1 MTIRAGGRVALIAA
15 TGLLVCAAGV
25 SWTMAA
31 SSAAESKSEYVSTS
45 KKVKH
50 VRYYER
56 YAHRKYVRTAKSS
69 ENKTPASIEVAEA
82 GVPNEIPA
90 SVANANARMGTEVA
104 DDSARAMTAR
114 ANALLT
120 AAQPA
125 EAQGS
130 VTTMQSASTQIQST
144 TPTQVVEADQLNEA
158 DKTLQEPTPPSQT
171 TVAVAPAKPVATAKI
186 VAQETSTW
194 DQTSLIGK
202 IFIAFGA
209 LLTIA
214 SAARMFMA

>member
-15 TGLLVCAAGV
+15 TGLLVGVAWV

-31 SSAAESKSEYVSTS
+31 SSAAEQKSEYVSTS
-45 KKVKH
+45 KKVTQA
-50 VRYYER
+50 RYYKR
-56 YAHRKYVRTAKSS
+56 YAHRKYVRNLQKSS
-69 ENKTPASIEVAEA
+69 EEKRPQTEVADA
-82 GVPNEIPA
+82 GLPGEIPA
-90 SVANANARMGTEVA
+90 SVANANARMGSEVT
-104 DDSARAMTAR
+104 DDTARAVTAR

-120 AAQPA
+120 SDQPV

-130 VTTMQSASTQIQST
+130 VTT
-144 TPTQVVEADQLNEA
+144 TQVVEADQLNEV
-158 DKTLQEPTPPSQT
+158 DKTLQEPATSSQT
-171 TVAVAPAKPVATAKI
+171 TVAVAPTKPVTTAK
-186 VAQETSTW
+186 AQETSTW

>member
-15 TGLLVCAAGV
+15 TGLLVCVAGV

-31 SSAAESKSEYVSTS
+31 SSAAEQKSESVSTS
-45 KKVKH
+45 KKVKQ
-50 VRYYER
+50 VRYYKR
-56 YAHRKYVRTAKSS
+56 YAHRKYARTAKSS
-69 ENKTPASIEVAEA
+69 EEKKPQTEVADASGASEL
-82 GVPNEIPA
+82 PA
-90 SVANANARMGTEVA
+90 SVANANARMRSDVT
-104 DDSARAMTAR
+104 DDGARAMTAR
-114 ANALLT
+114 ANALLKT
-120 AAQPA
+120 DQPV

-130 VTTMQSASTQIQST
+130 VTTL
-144 TPTQVVEADQLNEA
+144 QVVEADQLNEA

-171 TVAVAPAKPVATAKI
+171 TVAVAPTKPVATAKV
-186 VAQETSTW
+186 VAPETSTW

>member
-15 TGLLVCAAGV
+15 TGLLVCVAGV
-25 SWTMAA
+25 SWTVAA
-31 SSAAESKSEYVSTS
+31 SSAAEQKSESVSTS
-45 KKVKH
+45 KKVKQ
-50 VRYYER
+50 VRYYKR
-56 YAHRKYVRTAKSS
+56 YAHRKYARTAQKSS
-69 ENKTPASIEVAEA
+69 EEKKPQTEVAD
-82 GVPNEIPA
+82 A
-90 SVANANARMGTEVA
+90 SGASELPVSVVNANARMRSDVT
-104 DDSARAMTAR
+104 DNTARAMTAR

-120 AAQPA
+120 TDQPA
-125 EAQGS
+125 EAQGA
-130 VTTMQSASTQIQST
+130 VTTI
-144 TPTQVVEADQLNEA
+144 QVVEADQLNEA

-171 TVAVAPAKPVATAKI
+171 TVAVAPTKPVATAKI
-186 VAQETSTW
+186 VAPETSTW

>member
-15 TGLLVCAAGV
+15 TGLLVCLAGV
-25 SWTMAA
+25 SWTVAA
-31 SSAAESKSEYVSTS
+31 SSAAEQKSESVSTS
-45 KKVKH
+45 KKVKQ
-50 VRYYER
+50 VRYYKR
-56 YAHRKYVRTAKSS
+56 YAHRKYARTAQKSS
-69 ENKTPASIEVAEA
+69 EEKKPQTEVADA
-82 GVPNEIPA
+82 GGANELPA
-90 SVANANARMGTEVA
+90 SVANANARMRSDVT
-104 DDSARAMTAR
+104 DNPARAITAR

-120 AAQPA
+120 TDQPA
-125 EAQGS
+125 EAQGA
-130 VTTMQSASTQIQST
+130 VTTV
-144 TPTQVVEADQLNEA
+144 QVVEADQLNEA

-171 TVAVAPAKPVATAKI
+171 TVAVAPTKPVATAKI
-186 VAQETSTW
+186 VAPETSTW